1 MTRTKTKPPMRKP
14 LFDAD
19 EVISFAA
26 AGEAGPA
33 TGTVAEADGRQRKTA
48 KKTGEALTTLTLMV
62 SPEAFARLRAAADRK
77 GKTIDQVV
85 EKLLVKHLDKH

>member
-14 LFDAD
+14 LFDAA

-26 AGEAGPA
+26 AGDAGPA
-33 TGTVAEADGRQRKTA
+33 TGTEAEADGRQRKTA
-48 KKTGEALTTLTLMV
+48 KKTGDTLTTLTLMV

>member
-26 AGEAGPA
+26 AGAAGHT
-33 TGTVAEADGRQRKTA
+33 TGTEAEADGRQRKTA
-48 KKTGEALTTLTLMV
+48 KKAGENLTTLTLMV

>member
-26 AGEAGPA
+26 AGDTGRAAGTA
-33 TGTVAEADGRQRKTA
+33 AEATRSP
-48 KKTGEALTTLTLMV
+48 LTLMLL
-62 SPEAFARLRAAADRK
+62 PEAVARLRAAADRK

-85 EKLLVKHLDKH
+85 EKLVIKHLDKH